1 MKRLVFDIAPT
12 NDNPRNSEGAFLR
25 SPDGDILFAYSSYSG
40 GDNSDGAPCDIALI
54 RSSDEGE
61 TWSEPV
67 IIVRAKDFGVKNI
80 MSVSGVVQNDGSLG
94 FYFMI
99 KENNG
104 CSTLGRTLSSDGVNF
119 TASRCKVNAISAY
132 YIVNN
137 DRIIRLSDGRLA
149 APTAWVSPSHDE
161 AGNLMYDC
169 NWACGALVSEDDGA
183 TFTRSEGFVVS
194 ATHLNQTTGLQEP
207 GMLELKNGVVWMY
220 MRTNYGWQYES
231 YSIYAFDSF
240 TAPEPSKFSS
250 LCSPMKV
257 ARHPDDTLYAIY
269 NPIPSYNERPK
280 TPWGWGRTP
289 IVIKKSTDDGRTWGD
304 YTVIE
309 GDEMRGYCYPAVFFT
324 NDGCALIG
332 YCRGGEEDK
341 ICLAR
346 LGITKMSLDEV
357 K

>member
-1 MKRLVFDIAPT
+1 MKKLVFAITPT
-12 NDNPRNSEGAFLR
+12 PENPRNSEGAFLR
-25 SPDGDILFAYSSYSG
+25 APNGDILFAYSAYSG
-40 GDNSDGAPCDIALI
+40 GDHDDHAPCNIAMI

-67 IIVRAKDFGVKNI
+67 IIARASDFGVKNI

-94 FYFMI
+94 FYFLI

-104 CSTLGRTLSSDGVNF
+104 NSTLGRALSYDGVDF
-119 TASRCKVNAISAY
+119 TASRCTVNAIPAY
-132 YIVNN
+132 YVVNN

-149 APTAWVSPSHDE
+149 APAAWVGVGHDE
-161 AGNLMYDC
+161 NGSFTYDC
-169 NWACGALVSEDDGA
+169 NWTCGALVSDDDGA
-183 TFTRSEGFVVS
+183 TFTRSKGFVVS

-207 GMLELKNGVVWMY
+207 GMVELKNGVVWMY
-220 MRTNYGWQYES
+220 MRTDYGWQYES

-269 NPIPSYNERPK
+269 NPIPSYNGRYRS
-280 TPWGWGRTP
+280 PWGWGRTP
-289 IVIKKSTDDGRTWGD
+289 IVIKKSTDDGRTWGE

-309 GDEMRGYCYPAVFFT
+309 DDEQKGFCYPGVFFT

-332 YCRGGEEDK
+332 YCRGGEPDK
-341 ICLAR
+341 SCLAH